1 MNHQVEGEHSQ
12 NQQEHHFEAEHQD
25 EDHVEGKH
33 DETETINLD
42 ENDEFHELNDNFS
55 VTGSENEDMY
65 EDAPLE
71 FNPNFP
77 PLEKWTRNHPKE
89 QVIGN
94 PQDGVLTRAQIRA
107 KNEVLNA
114 NQELCMFNVFISK
127 IEPKTV
133 KNAMEHTDWVVVM
146 QSELAEFE
154 RNKVWRLVS
163 KPSDV

>member
-1 MNHQVEGEHSQ
+1 M
-12 NQQEHHFEAEHQD
+12 F
-25 EDHVEGKH
+25 
-33 DETETINLD
+33 
-42 ENDEFHELNDNFS
+42 
-55 VTGSENEDMY
+55 

-71 FNPNFP
+71 FDPNFP

-94 PQDGVLTRAQIRA
+94 LQEGVLTRAQLRA

-133 KNAMEHTDWVVVM
+133 KNAMEHSDWVVAM
-146 QSELAEFE
+146 QSKLAEFE

-163 KPSDV
+163 KPSDVSIVGLKWIFKNKTDKDGNII